1 MSADSSMPRFAL
13 LSVAVALL
21 LSSTWF
27 LTASASA
34 FELTEFDGTF
44 ENKNGSAAA
53 QAASHPFQV
62 VASLA
67 VNTIQRENGEEVP
80 EESIKDI
87 RVELP
92 PGLIGDPTAV
102 AKCSPGELT
111 GVEGFPECPPDSQV
125 GVATVRLA
133 FLGSIRDPN
142 LEIFNIRPRP
152 GAPAEFGL
160 NLFSVPIL
168 LKAKLRTGGDY
179 GLDLELPNSPQG
191 LAVIGAKLKFWG
203 VPGDSAHTRERGFDK
218 DGRGCA
224 GSDSDAASCDNEFTL
239 PIRPFLTVP
248 AACTASPPET
258 RIRLNSWQHPELSLT
273 ESFFTHDNATPPNP
287 VGVEG
292 CDDPRLD
299 LKPTLRIKPTTTE
312 ASSASGLDVN
322 LELPTKTG
330 PVGDAADLYVES
342 GRDAAVAAPP
352 LHTAVVSLPA
362 GLTVNPA
369 VANGLSACTN
379 AQIELD
385 GPNPA
390 QCPDASKIGSADL
403 VTPLLERPVKGSI
416 YIARQGEN
424 KFGSLLAAY
433 ISLND
438 DPTGVVVKLAGR
450 IEANGANGQL
460 TARFDGNPQLPFSEL
475 RLKFFG
481 GDGAAFITPEACGTY
496 EANGKFSSW
505 AAADPANPL
514 AAETATASASFTID
528 RGANGQPC
536 GGEHRPILSAGTTQP
551 TAAAHSPFVLRLS
564 RDNGTQ
570 RLSSVTAR
578 LPKGV
583 LAKLAGVPY
592 CPEAVLSSI
601 STREGAAA
609 GETAK
614 PSCSPASQVG
624 TVSVA
629 VGAGAPF
636 AISPGKVYLAGPYK
650 GAPLSFAVIVPA
662 LAGPFDLGNV
672 LVRVALQLDPETAQL
687 TAVSDPLPRLLH
699 GIALDVRSL
708 SINVDRPQFIVNPTN
723 CSPASVDVGV
733 TSSRG
738 ATASL
743 SQRFQVGGC
752 QSLSFAPKLSL
763 KLKGGTKRR
772 GHPALRAV
780 LKYPAAPGY
789 TNVAAAT
796 VTLPPTAILD
806 NANLTGVC
814 TQPQFAANQCPPG
827 SVYGSA
833 KVVSPLLDQ
842 PLEGPVYLRANGGQ
856 RPLPDLVVDLNGQI
870 RVNLVGRI
878 DSTRGRL
885 RTTFLGIPD
894 APISEFVLSLKGGR
908 KGLLVN
914 SANLCA
920 QVNKAIV
927 KISAQ
932 NGAQTASRPAV
943 ASSCKNRKKR
953 SQR

>member
-1 MSADSSMPRFAL
+1 MRAGSSIPRFAL
-13 LSVAVALL
+13 LPMAVALL
-21 LSSTWF
+21 F
-27 LTASASA
+27 GFILTASASA

-44 ENKNGSAAA
+44 ENKNGSAAT

-62 VASLA
+62 VSSFA
-67 VNTIQRENGEEVP
+67 VNTVQRQNGEVVP

-92 PGLIGDPTAV
+92 PGLIGDPSAV
-102 AKCSPGELT
+102 AKCSPGELA
-111 GVEGFPECPPDSQV
+111 GVEGFAECPADSQV

-133 FLGSIRDPN
+133 FLGSIITPN
-142 LEIFNIRPRP
+142 LGIFNIQSRP

-160 NLFSVPIL
+160 NLLSIPIM
-168 LKAKLRTGGDY
+168 LKARVRTGGDY
-179 GLDLELPNSPQG
+179 GLDLELPSVPQG
-191 LAVIGAKLKFWG
+191 LAVIGARLTFWG

-218 DGRGCA
+218 NGLECSSPG
-224 GSDSDAASCDNEFTL
+224 SDAASCNHGFTL

-248 AACTASPPET
+248 SACTASPLET
-258 RIRLNSWQHPELSLT
+258 RIRLNSWQHPELDLT
-273 ESFFTHDNATPPNP
+273 RSFFTHDNATPPNP
-287 VGVEG
+287 VGIGG
-292 CDDPRLD
+292 CNDPRLT
-299 LKPTLRIKPTTTE
+299 LKPTLRIQPTTTE
-312 ASSASGLDVN
+312 SSSASGLDVN

-330 PVGDAADLYVES
+330 PVGSAADLYVE
-342 GRDAAVAAPP
+342 GGGEAAVAAPP
-352 LHTAVVSLPA
+352 MHTAVVSLPA

-369 VANGLSACTN
+369 VANGLSACTE
-379 AQIELD
+379 AQVELN

-390 QCPDASKIGSADL
+390 RCPEASKIGSADL

-460 TARFDGNPQLPFSEL
+460 TARFDSSPQLPFSEL

-481 GDGAAFITPEACGTY
+481 GDGAVFITPDACGTY
-496 EANGKFSSW
+496 EGKGEFSSW

-514 AAETATASASFTID
+514 AAETATASAFFTID
-528 RGANGQPC
+528 RGASGQPC
-536 GGEHRPILSAGTTQP
+536 GGAHRPILSAGTTQP
-551 TAAAHSPFVLRLS
+551 TAGAHSPFVLRLS

-570 RLSSVTAR
+570 QFSSVTAK
-578 LPKGV
+578 LPRGV

-592 CPEAVLSSI
+592 CPEAALGSI

-609 GETAK
+609 AEAAA
-614 PSCSPASQVG
+614 PSCPPASQVG

-636 AISPGKVYLAGPYK
+636 AINPGKVYLAGPYK
-650 GAPLSFAVIVPA
+650 GAPLSFAAIVPA

-687 TAVSDPLPRLLH
+687 TAVSDPLPRFLQ
-699 GIALDVRSL
+699 GIALDIRSV
-708 SINVDRPQFIVNPTN
+708 SINVDRPQFILNPTN
-723 CSPASVDVGV
+723 CSPTSVEAGV
-733 TSSRG
+733 TSLRG

-752 QSLSFAPKLSL
+752 QALSFAPKLSL

-780 LKYPAAPGY
+780 LNYPTAPGY
-789 TNVAAAT
+789 TNVAAAA
-796 VTLPPTAILD
+796 VTLPPTAILE
-806 NANLTGVC
+806 NANLKDVC
-814 TQPQFAANQCPPG
+814 TQPQFAASQCPPG
-827 SVYGSA
+827 SVYGNA
-833 KVVSPLLDQ
+833 KAISPLLDQ

-856 RPLPDLVVDLNGQI
+856 RLLPDLVADLNGQI
-870 RVNLVGRI
+870 RINLVGHI
-878 DSTRGRL
+878 DTVGRRL
-885 RTTFLGIPD
+885 RTTFPGIPD
-894 APISEFVLSLKGGR
+894 APISQFVLSLKGGR
-908 KGLLVN
+908 KKGLLVN

-920 QVNKAIV
+920 QVNRATV

-932 NGAQTASRPAV
+932 NGASTASRPAV
-943 ASSCKNRKKR
+943 ANSCKRRKKR
-953 SQR
+953 SQK